1 MPGQE
6 FIPVE
11 GIFTACSD
19 GVTCV
24 IDRFKGGGGG
34 GGGGGEERR

>member
-11 GIFTACSD
+11 GIFSAGSD
-19 GVTCV
+19 GLVCI
-24 IDRFKGGGGG
+24 IDRIGPK
-34 GGGGGEERR
+34 RRD

>member
-11 GIFTACSD
+11 GIFTASSD
-19 GVTCV
+19 GMMCIVSRLNV
-24 IDRFKGGGGG
+24 KQ
-34 GGGGGEERR
+34 